1 MWVLGIYVVLM
12 LIGDLLDVAIG
23 AAVSKTW
30 NDTISLPVFLACYFA
45 TLWIAWVMAV
55 WIAERW
61 RLTT

>member
-12 LIGDLLDVAIG
+12 VIGDLLDIAVG

-30 NDTISLPVFLACYFA
+30 NDTIALPVFLACYFG
-45 TLWIAWVMAV
+45 TLWIAWVIAV

-61 RLTT
+61 RLYT